1 MNRLIRAM
9 RAIRVLALC
18 GLFVW
23 AFADTAGAAA
33 TAVRLACLGEFESFP
48 AWYAHER
55 QWDAAEGIA
64 VELKVLPTGRL
75 LVDNMRALDWNLAAC
90 GGVPAM
96 LAMLRKDV
104 YAVGVGTD
112 EAAANGIYARPGSPL
127 FTADKAEA
135 GRLMRG
141 GMILCPLGTSAH
153 QILLAWLEGLGLRE
167 DDVVIVDTKPEEAL
181 AAFLGGMGDAVALWS
196 PAAYEARRRGLR
208 EVANGKDCGL
218 VQPTLII
225 AERRYADGHP
235 QEVTAFLRGYLQAV
249 AALESMPDR
258 EFAPLYR
265 RFLKETAGREISV
278 EEALAARAGPTQLTA
293 ERQRVLLGGE
303 RDGEALRGWLRNVIA
318 FHQKTGAL
326 SSREAG
332 ELERLPLVT
341 PRFLPS
347 GTE

>member
-23 AFADTAGAAA
+23 AFAGTAGAAA

-104 YAVGVGTD
+104 YAVGIGTD

-208 EVANGKDCGL
+208 EVANGKDCG
-218 VQPTLII
+218 
-225 AERRYADGHP
+225 
-235 QEVTAFLRGYLQAV
+235 
-249 AALESMPDR
+249 AALCRRASARGDR
-258 EFAPLYR
+258 LPARLSAGCGRSGIHAGPGVRALVPAFSEGNGRAGDFRGGSACR
-265 RFLKETAGREISV
+265 AGRPHPV
-278 EEALAARAGPTQLTA
+278 HG
-293 ERQRVLLGGE
+293 
-303 RDGEALRGWLRNVIA
+303 
-318 FHQKTGAL
+318 
-326 SSREAG
+326 
-332 ELERLPLVT
+332 
-341 PRFLPS
+341 
-347 GTE
+347 